1 MLVHSDIRLKID
13 LGKIADNYR
22 ILVEKSGNAKCAAVV
37 KANAYGIG
45 VIPVSKKLYSVGCR
59 DFFVATLDEAIEL
72 RQELL
77 SNDANIYI
85 FNGIREGQEKYF
97 VENNL
102 VPILNNLQEVV
113 VWSEYSRINSK
124 NLPAIIHIDTGMQ
137 RLGMRF
143 ADFMQSASRLANLDI
158 KLVISHLSCADDTN
172 HEMNARQLELFEE
185 VQLLFSQYKYSI
197 ANSAGIFLGED
208 YHFDLTRPGCAL
220 YGVNPNNE
228 KINPMNNVV
237 SLQAPIIDIRAV
249 EAGNSIG
256 YGAAYIVNRNS
267 IIATIPVGYADGYLR
282 CLGNKSYCYIG
293 ENRIPVVGIVSMDL
307 ITLDVTDVPEA
318 DLGVMVEVIG
328 DNVTINDLAQW
339 AGTIGYEIITSLGN
353 RYHCEYIG

>member
-1 MLVHSDIRLKID
+1 MLIHSDVRLKID
-13 LGKIADNYR
+13 LDKIADNYK
-22 ILVEKSGNAKCAAVV
+22 ILAEKSGNAECAAVV
-37 KANAYGIG
+37 KANAYGLG
-45 VIPVSKKLYSVGCR
+45 VIPVSKKLYSAGCR
-59 DFFVATLDEAIEL
+59 DLFVATLDEALEL
-72 RQELL
+72 RKVIPSE
-77 SNDANIYI
+77 DTNIYV
-85 FNGIREGQEKYF
+85 FNGIREGQEECF
-97 VENNL
+97 VEHNF
-102 VPILNNLQEVV
+102 VPVLNNLQEVV
-113 VWSEYSRINSK
+113 IWSEYSRTNSK
-124 NLPAIIHIDTGMQ
+124 NLPAIIHIDTGMK

-143 ADFMQSASRLANLDI
+143 ADFMQSASRLTNLDI
-158 KLVISHLSCADDTN
+158 KFVTSHLACADDIS

-185 VQLLFSQYKYSI
+185 VQLLFSQYKYSL

-220 YGVNPNNE
+220 YGVNPNNA
-228 KINPMNNVV
+228 KVNPVNNVI
-237 SLQAPIIDIRAV
+237 SLQAPIIDIREV
-249 EAGNSIG
+249 EVGNSIG
-256 YGAAYIVNRNS
+256 YGASYVVNRKS

-293 ENRIPVVGIVSMDL
+293 SNKVAVVGRISMDS

-339 AGTIGYEIITSLGN
+339 ADTIGYEVITSLGN